1 MNPAPSSSTATI
13 PHRGSPPPQPPAR
26 ALTHREP
33 ASLRHRT
40 PLARYADRH
49 GHPREVIVRHGL
61 AGSTLVVDRDAVS
74 LGDCLLVA
82 HLSADEPAENAALV
96 CRAYLD
102 DVRARRFRCR
112 SLTERDASTPP
123 VLDHAEVHD
132 AAVEEIEPLDSLGCS
147 YRLELVSARM
157 SIPALRWCRLQP
169 GQADGRSEPVSL
181 REAIARIEDYEPMC
195 GLTRRALMRHRE
207 DMGISTSMLGAE
219 LARVRESPIVL
230 NRRLREIVLRTIE
243 REELSMSEIAI
254 RCGRVKRD
262 GRGNVSGETSWLG
275 RRLGLLPDSGQSAPT
290 PWIHSDVLAL
300 IARRGLAISP
310 REVELQ

>member
-1 MNPAPSSSTATI
+1 MNPTLSYPPIPAVSAPTRHERPSI
-13 PHRGSPPPQPPAR
+13 SP
-26 ALTHREP
+26 
-33 ASLRHRT
+33 RT

-49 GHPREVIVRHGL
+49 GNPREVVIRHGL

-82 HLSADEPAENAALV
+82 HLAADEPAENAVLV
-96 CRAYLD
+96 CRAYLE

-112 SLTERDASTPP
+112 SLSERDASTAP
-123 VLDHAEVHD
+123 VPEHAEPHEALD
-132 AAVEEIEPLDSLGCS
+132 SAVEEIEPVDSHGCS
-147 YRLELVSARM
+147 YRLERVSVGM
-157 SIPALRWCRLQP
+157 SIPAMRWCRREPRQSHSQLQ
-169 GQADGRSEPVSL
+169 PVSL
-181 REAIARIEDYEPMC
+181 RETIANLEDYEPMC
-195 GLTRRALMRHRE
+195 GLTEHALRRHR
-207 DMGISTSMLGAE
+207 DDTALSTSVLGTE

-230 NRRLREIVLRTIE
+230 NRGLREVVLATLE

-254 RCGRVKRD
+254 RCDRIKRD
-262 GRGNVSGETSWLG
+262 GRGTESGDTSWLG
-275 RRLGLLPDSGQSAPT
+275 RRIGLLPDSGQSVPT